1 MNNIMKKEAVIAIIF
16 GVSLGAIFG
25 FFLISKNKEIQIN
38 KNKVIAPTNS
48 AVKNQKQNEV
58 NFQALEV
65 EEPNDAFITGKDTI
79 QIKGKV
85 TKGSLVVIQ
94 SPIKEVVFRNEQESF
109 KSDFPLALGE
119 NSIKIVAYP
128 NDKLMNIQEK
138 ELKIYY
144 LQEDL

>member
-1 MNNIMKKEAVIAIIF
+1 MKKEAVIAIIF

-128 NDKLMNIQEK
+128 NDKLMSIQEK

>member
-1 MNNIMKKEAVIAIIF
+1 MKKEAVIAIIF